1 MNIVTPT
8 QRRREA
14 NRAKTQRKLRTAGL
28 EQRAR
33 NMGITEEALV
43 SQKVAIWEGMRAAEQ
58 HGKDIEVSIRYSALF
73 KRF

>member
-14 NRAKTQRKLRTAGL
+14 NRAKAQKRLRTTGL

-43 SQKVAIWEGMRAAEQ
+43 AEKVVIWEGMRVAEQ
-58 HGKDIEVSIRYSALF
+58 HGKDIEVSILYSAPF
-73 KRF
+73 

>member
-1 MNIVTPT
+1 MNTVTPT

-14 NRAKTQRKLRTAGL
+14 NRAKAQKRLRTAGL

-43 SQKVAIWEGMRAAEQ
+43 AQKVAIWEGMRAAEQ
-58 HGKDIEVSIRYSALF
+58 HGKDIEVSIILNAPF
-73 KRF
+73 